1 MSGGYVAALLLAA
14 VLLFWALGAH
24 NRLVAQRNAIAQA
37 WARVME
43 ALRQRATVAQPL
55 VAVLREPL
63 AAEHGALD
71 NLLLTHE
78 AALRAAA
85 DMSARPVLPA
95 NAQAWVAAEAAV
107 AAAATRLLA
116 LLEQHPG
123 VLAEEPVANLV
134 ATWNE
139 AQARLPFARQLFNQ
153 EAAAYNDAVALVPTC
168 WLARALRFQPAGLL

>member
-139 AQARLPFARQLFNQ
+139 ALP
-153 EAAAYNDAVALVPTC
+153 NDPNLLGLGFFTQGFTLVANANPTGA
-168 WLARALRFQPAGLL
+168 LATNALEVMVGR